1 MADGGRLHRRERGLA
16 PPAGA
21 ELYDRIGLGYARLG
35 RTDPRIAKRIWA
47 ALGDARTVVTVGAGT
62 GCYEP
67 FDREVTAVEPSAVM
81 RAQRPKGSAR
91 CIDAN
96 AESLP
101 FPDKAF
107 DGAMAV
113 LSDHHWRDPIA
124 GLRELRRVSRR
135 VVVFQFDNELFPRF
149 WLVRDYLPEFA
160 AEAAERPTLSERAT
174 AIGARIEPVP
184 IPWDCVDGF
193 FHAYWRRPHKYLDP
207 SVRRATSVWVR
218 LGPNVE
224 ARAVSELEA
233 DLESGRWQRRNA
245 ELLELDD
252 GRSGREPADHL
263 APERRLGAPGPAQ
276 SGRRA
281 VVNSV
286 IAGNS
291 SPPPTS

>member
-1 MADGGRLHRRERGLA
+1 
-16 PPAGA
+16 
-21 ELYDRIGLGYARLG
+21 
-35 RTDPRIAKRIWA
+35 
-47 ALGDARTVVTVGAGT
+47 
-62 GCYEP
+62 
-67 FDREVTAVEPSAVM
+67 M

-101 FPDKAF
+101 SQTRPSMARWPCSQTTT
-107 DGAMAV
+107 GAIPSRACA
-113 LSDHHWRDPIA
+113 SSGGSPA
-124 GLRELRRVSRR
+124 GWSSSSSTTSCSRA
-135 VVVFQFDNELFPRF
+135 F